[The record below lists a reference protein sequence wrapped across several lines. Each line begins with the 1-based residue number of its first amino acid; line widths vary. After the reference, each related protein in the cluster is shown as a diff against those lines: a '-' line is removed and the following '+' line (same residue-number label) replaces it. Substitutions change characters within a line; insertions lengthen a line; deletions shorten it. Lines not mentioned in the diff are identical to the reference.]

1 MLCCWYKDPLAYWGV
16 CSPKV
21 FSYLYLILNIP
32 LSISFVIMDIIQGQ
46 SNQSCP
52 SEDTPLL
59 RNEST
64 YQHTSYHYSCYKS
77 VTNQTSKDE
86 ICIRSRSS
94 SSSVPA
100 GLEVDPLLGH
110 VLGDSFSSHDPDTP
124 SDKEEYAARFID
136 VSPARFWV
144 IFGGVLCGYILGFFD
159 TTLMSSSHPVITSYF
174 NAANSASW
182 LSTVFLLTSTAFM
195 PLFGRI
201 SDTFGRKPVY
211 LFSITMFFLT
221 TAGCGLAPNIG
232 SFIAARAFCGLG
244 AGGIISLGQI
254 ISSDLVHLE
263 YRGVYQS
270 YLALSLGTGSSMGLA
285 FGGFLCDH
293 IGWRGAFLI
302 QLPLIFIYLVVA
314 AWTVPADLGIKR
326 VGMERMTVSQLI
338 RNIDL
343 TGALILAVCVTA
355 LIMGLNLGGNV
366 FPWRHPLI
374 IISLVTSLVLAV
386 LLVHYERQVERPVLP
401 IELMLEDPRASLNL
415 GIFFSAICIH
425 TVIFNAP
432 LYFQAVKLISP
443 TDSGLRLFSTSVA
456 LTISSGSVGFMINR
470 TRRLKPFIV
479 VGSLLIMT
487 GGLASASL
495 GTDSSEAL
503 AMVSL
508 SFASLGQGLA
518 WPTMTVSMLA
528 TSEQTDQAVALTTM
542 GLWRSLGGV
551 MGVAVSSWIFQN
563 SLRYQLEY
571 RVTGVE
577 KEYIVALVRKS
588 VQTIADLDPVHRLEG
603 MLDCP

>member
-1 MLCCWYKDPLAYWGV
+1 
-16 CSPKV
+16 
-21 FSYLYLILNIP
+21 
-32 LSISFVIMDIIQGQ
+32 MDTIQEQ

-59 RNEST
+59 RNESI

-77 VTNQTSKDE
+77 VTNQASNE
-86 ICIRSRSS
+86 GVCIRSRSS

-110 VLGDSFSSHDPDTP
+110 VLGENFPSHDPDTP

-244 AGGIISLGQI
+244 AGGIMSLGQI

-302 QLPLIFIYLVVA
+302 QLPLIFIYLIVA

-338 RNIDL
+338 RSIDL
-343 TGALILAVCVTA
+343 TGSLILAVCVTA

-386 LLVHYERQVERPVLP
+386 LLVRYERQVERPVLP
-401 IELMLEDPRASLNL
+401 IELMSKEPRASLNL

-443 TDSGLRLFSTSVA
+443 TDSGLRLISTSVA

-479 VGSLLIMT
+479 AGSLLIMT
-487 GGLASASL
+487 GGLASTSL
-495 GTDSSEAL
+495 GIDSSEAL

-508 SFASLGQGLA
+508 SLASLGQGLA
-518 WPTMTVSMLA
+518 WPTFTVSMLA
-528 TSEQTDQAVALTTM
+528 TSEQNDQAVALTTM
-542 GLWRSLGGV
+542 GLWRNLGGV
-551 MGVAVSSWIFQN
+551 MGVAVSSWIFQS

-577 KEYIVALVRKS
+577 KGYIVALVLKS

-603 MLDCP
+603 MFDCP